1 MENKLR
7 VYNENNELEEVE
19 VIDFFQL
26 EEYDHEYIV
35 YTKGEEADDDN
46 IVTYVSILEQTSPN
60 EFRFLR
66 ITDPEEEKKVEE
78 KIQEELDLLMQE

>member
-26 EEYDHEYIV
+26 EEYDHEYIL
-35 YTKGEEADDDN
+35 YTKNEEVGDE
-46 IVTYVSILEQTSPN
+46 IVTYVSIINQVGEDEYQF
-60 EFRFLR
+60 EA
-66 ITDPEEEKKVEE
+66 ITDKEEEKKVEE
-78 KIQEELDLLMQE
+78 KIHEEMDLLMQE